1 MKTIVTEAFT
11 TSEQVNDGR
20 TLQDVLTHMIT
31 EVGELAQEIQLDA
44 GKSNRLPSADGI
56 VGEAID
62 VVACAL
68 DVIHLQSPSLTE
80 EDLVAIIQ
88 LKLQKW
94 KCMTTDIT
102 IYIASQSDDNFRLRY
117 EATATLD
124 DATLSIIQARL
135 LKSFSLGREFPDARL
150 EANILR
156 KSKLMQ
162 TIFKDE
168 FGLSTTIINLIV

>member
-94 KCMTTDIT
+94 KDT
-102 IYIASQSDDNFRLRY
+102 
-117 EATATLD
+117 
-124 DATLSIIQARL
+124 
-135 LKSFSLGREFPDARL
+135 
-150 EANILR
+150 
-156 KSKLMQ
+156 
-162 TIFKDE
+162 
-168 FGLSTTIINLIV
+168 V

>member
-11 TSEQVNDGR
+11 TAEQVNDGR

-94 KCMTTDIT
+94 KDT
-102 IYIASQSDDNFRLRY
+102 
-117 EATATLD
+117 
-124 DATLSIIQARL
+124 
-135 LKSFSLGREFPDARL
+135 
-150 EANILR
+150 
-156 KSKLMQ
+156 
-162 TIFKDE
+162 
-168 FGLSTTIINLIV
+168 V